1 MSVCLSVCPA
11 IDSAPG
17 HDRDIRPISLEP
29 VGLRPAKKIFPKSDQ
44 WPNYRTNKYAIYTFQ

>member
-17 HDRDIRPISLEP
+17 HDRDMRPISLEP
-29 VGLRPAKKIFPKSDQ
+29 VGPEVCDGNKIFPKSDQ
-44 WPNYRTNKYAIYTFQ
+44 WPNYRTNNIRH